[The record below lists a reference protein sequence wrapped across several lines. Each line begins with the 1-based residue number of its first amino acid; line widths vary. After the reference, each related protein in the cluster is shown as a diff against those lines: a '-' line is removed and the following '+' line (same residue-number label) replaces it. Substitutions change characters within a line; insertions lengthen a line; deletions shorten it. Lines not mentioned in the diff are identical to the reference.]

1 MTDDERHVRPQ
12 RHASFRFYAEL
23 NDFLP
28 EARRQARF
36 TYSFSGTPALRD
48 AIQALGVPHTAIDLV
63 VVDGRSVD
71 FSHRLRGG
79 EQVAVYPVFERL
91 DIGPVTRLRPA
102 PLRRT
107 RFVLDESLGKL
118 ARYLRMFGF
127 DTLWLP
133 DCSDRDLI
141 DRALAEGRIILTRDV
156 DLLKHRRVTHGYWL
170 RHVHAEEQLE
180 EVLLALDLLGQQ
192 RPFSRCMACN
202 GELAPVA
209 DKARLTEIDPD
220 ILARFETFHRC
231 RDCGRIYWPGSH
243 FDRMRSFSR
252 NVASRALLHGLRAPG
267 AYPHAVRSIQVVE
280 THSSWVILT
289 GDYAYKLKKPVA
301 LGFLDFSTRA
311 LRRACCEEEVRVNR
325 RTAPSIYLGVKP
337 VGAAAHGPRIGV
349 RPALDYVVAMR
360 QFPHEARLDRRIER
374 APFGAAEEEAL
385 AQAIADFHA
394 GLAAVPTVADEPE
407 RTVRPARN
415 NFRHL
420 DPADVSDRFAQ
431 KLAVIEGW
439 TLQEAES
446 RAAAIRRRAAAGHV
460 RDCHGD
466 LHLENIVCL
475 DGRFVPFDAIE
486 FNPEL
491 RRIDTANDIAFLVM
505 DLLARGRPDSAY
517 GVFGAW
523 LERTGDYDSLC
534 VMRFYLV
541 YRAMVR
547 AVVSAIRE
555 AQSGPWETD
564 SAPGAEAGH
573 EPSFR
578 PGPERYIALA
588 AELVDTP
595 PPMLILMH
603 GLSGSGKTWTSNRLL
618 RELPG
623 VRVRS
628 DLERKRLAGLMGAA
642 RAGAAGIDAG
652 LYAPEVSART
662 YDILAG
668 ACATG
673 LEAGFTMIADAAFL
687 RRKDRRRFIE
697 LAAQCGARVGIVACE
712 ADTATL
718 QRRIRRRMGEGR
730 DASDADIAVLE
741 HQLVARE
748 PLDAGEQRLVLHP
761 GEGPAFESLSS

>member
-1 MTDDERHVRPQ
+1 MTADDRHARPQ

-28 EARRQARF
+28 ESRRQVRF
-36 TYSFSGTPALRD
+36 DHSFTGTPAVRD

-79 EQVAVYPVFERL
+79 ERIAVYPVFERL
-91 DIGPVTRLRPA
+91 DISPVVRLRPA

-107 RFVLDESLGKL
+107 RFVLGASLGKL
-118 ARYLRMFGF
+118 ARYLRMLGF
-127 DTLWLP
+127 DTLWRL
-133 DCSDRDLI
+133 DSGDRDII

-170 RHVHAEEQLE
+170 RHEHAEEQLE

-202 GELAPVA
+202 GELVEVA
-209 DKARLTEIDPD
+209 DKAGLTGVDPA

-231 RDCGRIYWPGSH
+231 RDCGKVYWPGSH
-243 FDRMRSFSR
+243 FDRMQALSR
-252 NVASRALLHGLRAPG
+252 NVASRALLQGLCDPG
-267 AYPHAVRSIQVVE
+267 AYPHPVRSIQVVE
-280 THSSWVILT
+280 THISWVILT
-289 GDYAYKLKKPVA
+289 GDYAYKLKKPVE
-301 LGFLDFSTRA
+301 LGFLDFSTLE
-311 LRRACCEEEVRVNR
+311 LRRAYCEEEVRVNR
-325 RTAPSIYLGVKP
+325 RTAPSIYLGVQP
-337 VGAAAHGPRIGV
+337 VGAVAHGLRIGAE
-349 RPALDYVVAMR
+349 PALDYVVAMR
-360 QFPHEARLDRRIER
+360 QFPHEARLDRRIGRE
-374 APFGAAEEEAL
+374 PFGAAEEEEL
-385 AQAIADFHA
+385 AHAIAGFHA
-394 GLAAVPTVADEPE
+394 GLAAVATADDEPE

-420 DPADVSDRFAQ
+420 DPAGVSDRFEQ
-431 KLAVIEGW
+431 KLAVIEAW

-446 RAAAIRRRAAAGHV
+446 RGDAIRRRAVAGHV

-466 LHLENIVCL
+466 LHLENIVRL

-491 RRIDTANDIAFLVM
+491 RRIDTANDIAFLAM
-505 DLLARGRPDSAY
+505 DLLARGRQGNAY
-517 GVFGAW
+517 GVLGAW

-547 AVVSAIRE
+547 AVVSAIRQ
-555 AQSGPWETD
+555 AQSRRP
-564 SAPGAEAGH
+564 EADNGQAFDAGRG
-573 EPSFR
+573 PSFR

-595 PPMLILMH
+595 PPTLVLMH
-603 GLSGSGKTWTSNRLL
+603 GLSGSGKTWTSDRLL

-623 VRVRS
+623 LRVRS
-628 DLERKRLAGLMGAA
+628 DLERKRLAGLAVAA
-642 RAGAAGIDAG
+642 RAGTGVDAGI
-652 LYAPEVSART
+652 YAPEVSART
-662 YDILAG
+662 YDVMAT

-673 LEAGFTMIADAAFL
+673 LQAGFTMIADAAFL
-687 RRKDRRRFIE
+687 RRSDRQRFVE
-697 LAAQCGARVGIVACE
+697 LGARCGAQVGIVACE
-712 ADTATL
+712 ADTETL
-718 QRRIRRRMGEGR
+718 KRRIRRRMGEGR

-741 HQLVARE
+741 HQLDARE
-748 PLDAGEQRLVLHP
+748 PLDEAEQRLVLHP
-761 GEGPAFESLSS
+761 DGGPSFGSLSS